1 MEVGGLGSTLDP
13 AAKLAV
19 EANSMCVAIATT
31 PVQLTEV
38 PLALDLQE
46 TQDPATHTP
55 AQRQRYVGGTTSGRH
70 AGGEEA

>member
-1 MEVGGLGSTLDP
+1 MEVGGLGTTLAH

-38 PLALDLQE
+38 PLALDLHH
-46 TQDPATHTP
+46 TTDPATHTAAP
-55 AQRQRYVGGTTSGRH
+55 EN
-70 AGGEEA
+70 AGGGASGTASPGGEA